1 MASEFLVSFLTTT
14 ISSSIENSVFQDNAK
29 AATVFSLEKGKPD
42 KNDISNFRQ
51 VSLLTTFSKI
61 YERY

>member
-1 MASEFLVSFLTTT
+1 MASEFLASFLTTT
-14 ISSSIENSVFQDNAK
+14 IKSSIENSVFQDNAK
-29 AATVFSLEKGKPD
+29 VATDFSLEKGKPD